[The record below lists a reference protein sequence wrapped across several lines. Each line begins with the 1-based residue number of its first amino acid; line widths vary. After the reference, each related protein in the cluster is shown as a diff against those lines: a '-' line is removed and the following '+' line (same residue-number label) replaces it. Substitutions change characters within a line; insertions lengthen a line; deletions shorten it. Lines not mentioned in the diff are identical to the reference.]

1 MKLNKIKKEQK
12 REIYLI
18 NKKLQILGFT
28 NDEIFDFW
36 INIINETLLN
46 D

>member
-1 MKLNKIKKEQK
+1 MKLNKIKKEQIK
-12 REIYLI
+12 QIHLI
-18 NKKLQILGFT
+18 NIKLKILGFT

-36 INIINETLLN
+36 IDLINETLLN